1 MRHNIYIIQE
11 QDTKMAEITLLTKT
25 FKMMLGKLCSRS
37 TKTALEL
44 FYTQLFIRQISQQK
58 HQKVIKDAVIFVFLT
73 R

>member
-44 FYTQLFIRQISQQK
+44 SYTQLFIRQISQ
-58 HQKVIKDAVIFVFLT
+58 
-73 R
+73 